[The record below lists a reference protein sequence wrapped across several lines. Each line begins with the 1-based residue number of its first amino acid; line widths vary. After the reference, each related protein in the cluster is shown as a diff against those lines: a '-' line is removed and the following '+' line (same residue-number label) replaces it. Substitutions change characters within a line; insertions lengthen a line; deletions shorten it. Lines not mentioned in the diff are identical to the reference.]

1 MRQVLFASIA
11 IAALMCAGA
20 NAAPPQLKGRYAY
33 TGWGSCQFAGLGFF
47 SVTPPPTIT
56 PPDPGN
62 LANHTRLFAVP
73 PSTGN
78 FSMFNGQGLVTFDGN
93 GHGHHEGTS
102 VTIFPTGSVS
112 NSSFDFTYTI
122 DRFGLLR
129 TQLVPG
135 RFKTVELNL
144 DGSETDS
151 TWTTDKLTLVGMIGN
166 NGSVITLATELP
178 EIETQ
183 TYLTGPQAGQV
194 QQRICSRTHT
204 LMWLGGER

>member
-1 MRQVLFASIA
+1 M
-11 IAALMCAGA
+11 
-20 NAAPPQLKGRYAY
+20 
-33 TGWGSCQFAGLGFF
+33 
-47 SVTPPPTIT
+47 
-56 PPDPGN
+56 
-62 LANHTRLFAVP
+62 
-73 PSTGN
+73 
-78 FSMFNGQGLVTFDGN
+78 
-93 GHGHHEGTS
+93 
-102 VTIFPTGSVS
+102 
-112 NSSFDFTYTI
+112 
-122 DRFGLLR
+122 LR

>member
-1 MRQVLFASIA
+1 MRRGLYSSIA
-11 IAALMCAGA
+11 IAALMCVGA

-47 SVTPPPTIT
+47 SVTQPPTIT
-56 PPDPGN
+56 PPDPGD
-62 LANHTRLFAVP
+62 LANHTRLFVVP

-78 FSMFNGQGLVTFDGN
+78 FSMFNGQGLMTFDGN

-102 VTIFPTGSVS
+102 VAIFPAGSVS
-112 NSSFDFTYTI
+112 SSSFDFTYKI
-122 DRFGLLR
+122 DSYGLLR

-135 RFKTVELNL
+135 SFKTIELNL
-144 DGSETDS
+144 DGSESDS

-183 TYLTGPQAGQV
+183 TYLTGPQAGRV
-194 QQRICSRTHT
+194 QQRVCSRTRT
-204 LMWLGGER
+204 LTWLGGKR